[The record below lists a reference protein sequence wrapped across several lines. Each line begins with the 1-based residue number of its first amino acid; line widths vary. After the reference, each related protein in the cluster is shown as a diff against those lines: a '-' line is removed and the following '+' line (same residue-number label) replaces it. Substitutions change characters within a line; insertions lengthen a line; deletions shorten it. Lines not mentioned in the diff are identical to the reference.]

1 MAPSNAHSH
10 THTRTSLDSHQMA
23 ADAKA
28 IVAANCIRS
37 LHEGATF
44 REWKK
49 DKKKDDKK
57 TYYHLAL
64 SPDERELLNVL
75 LGGVTAYF
83 PLPEKRQDLLRVVR
97 LPFFSSLCAIL
108 KARCAFPCS
117 CSASSKRSCRIRSA
131 RR

>member
-1 MAPSNAHSH
+1 
-10 THTRTSLDSHQMA
+10 MA

-49 DKKKDDKK
+49 DKKKDAKE

-64 SPDERELLNVL
+64 SPDERELQWTPANSANAGPDPHSSTYCAAVAA
-75 LGGVTAYF
+75 TAA
-83 PLPEKRQDLLRVVR
+83 LTIKQ
-97 LPFFSSLCAIL
+97 SL
-108 KARCAFPCS
+108 
-117 CSASSKRSCRIRSA
+117 
-131 RR
+131 